1 MEHFRIVGIALLCSA
16 ATAVANPPATP
27 APAQLQRFDNPA
39 YITPEGKWR
48 SVEDAGGPCRDE
60 MRHAGPPSNATS
72 KAKLVRKAASPDEV
86 DVIYAVDLR
95 ENGCSKILVKDDAR
109 TIRPLPRI
117 DSSEPKK
124 LPAAQGQ

>member
-1 MEHFRIVGIALLCSA
+1 MKHLGTVGFALLWSA

-27 APAQLQRFDNPA
+27 EQAQPQRFDNPA
-39 YITPEGKWR
+39 YVTPEGKWR
-48 SVEDAGGPCRDE
+48 SVEEAAGPCRDE
-60 MRHAGPPSNATS
+60 MHQAGAASNATS
-72 KAKLVRKAASPDEV
+72 KSRLVRKAASPDEA

-109 TIRPLPRI
+109 TIRPLPSI

-124 LPAAQGQ
+124 VPATEGQ